1 MTGEVKGQR
10 RKADCKI
17 REPILLCPDPLA
29 RCYSTY
35 NLSQVLS
42 EYFWQLINNLAIA
55 IKIRIISVNLASLG
69 FFRSLR
75 RDNRQFAVIGLGRFG
90 RSVCST
96 LHRLG
101 YQVLATDVDEK
112 RVSDALTEEL
122 ADHALQI
129 DSTEPAALEE
139 AGIFEFDTVI
149 IAIGNYIQE
158 SIITTLNVKEG
169 GVPHVVAKAS
179 SEVHQKLLKRVGAD
193 HVVFPEYEAGCA
205 LARSLTKPAILDRF
219 DLDPDNSI
227 VELIVPDEFH
237 GRTISELQLRN
248 RYGLNIIAV
257 SQDGKFKINPEPTK
271 RLERGSAMVVIGK
284 NKDIN
289 RLPIN

>member
-1 MTGEVKGQR
+1 M
-10 RKADCKI
+10 
-17 REPILLCPDPLA
+17 
-29 RCYSTY
+29 
-35 NLSQVLS
+35 NLS
-42 EYFWQLINNLAIA
+42 
-55 IKIRIISVNLASLG
+55 SLG

-75 RDNRQFAVIGLGRFG
+75 KDNHQFAVIGLGRFG

-101 YQVLATDVDEK
+101 YEVLATDIDEK
-112 RVSDALTEEL
+112 RVSAALTEQIVG
-122 ADHALQI
+122 HALQI
-129 DSTEPAALEE
+129 DSTETAALKE

-149 IAIGNYIQE
+149 VAIGNYIQE

-179 SEVHQKLLKRVGAD
+179 SEVHHKLLKRVGAD

-205 LARSLTKPAILDRF
+205 LARTLTKPSILERF

-237 GRTISELQLRN
+237 GRTITELQLRN
-248 RYGLNIIAV
+248 RYGVNLLAV
-257 SQDGKFKINPEPTK
+257 SQGGKFLINPEPNK
-271 RLERGSAMVVIGK
+271 RLERGSAMVIIGC
-284 NKDIN
+284 NKDIS
-289 RLPIN
+289 RLPI